1 MVNDYRGKAVLITG
15 GTKGIGLATGL
26 AFGRQGAECTLT
38 SKWGS
43 ADEAEIR
50 AAFAAAGAP
59 EPHIVEADVADNE
72 DTQRLL
78 ADMKARWGHVEAFI
92 SNVGFGHVVKDLD
105 DYALRSL
112 FKSIE
117 YSAWPMIE
125 YTRRIKDVFGKY
137 PRYVIGLSS
146 GGPDHFHTNYDF
158 IAASKAVLE
167 TFCKYL
173 NHRLFEEDIRINV
186 LRPRF
191 VKTDS
196 LRATMGDEFEGF
208 VDRFDK
214 THPWVSPDETAN
226 AILGLCSGLM
236 DGVSGQVVT
245 LDHGA
250 SFSDNLMRMF
260 AERSTLFA

>member
-43 ADEAEIR
+43 ADESEIR
-50 AAFAAAGAP
+50 AAFAAVGAP
-59 EPHIVEADVADNE
+59 EPNIVEADVANND
-72 DTQRLL
+72 DTDRLFD
-78 ADMKARWGHVEAFI
+78 DMKKRWGHIEAFV
-92 SNVGFGHVVKDLD
+92 SNVGFGHVVKELD

-112 FKSIE
+112 LKSIE
-117 YSAWPMIE
+117 YTAWPMVE
-125 YTRRIKDVFGKY
+125 YTRRIKYVFGKY

-173 NHRLFEEDIRINV
+173 NHRLFEEDVRINV

-191 VKTDS
+191 VRTES
-196 LRATMGDEFEGF
+196 LRATMGDDFEAF
-208 VDRFDK
+208 VERFDK
-214 THPWVSPDETAN
+214 THPWVSLDETAN

-236 DGVSGQVVT
+236 DGVSGQIIT

-250 SFSDNLMRMF
+250 TFSDNLMRIF
-260 AERSTLFA
+260 AEREALAP